1 MSILLLDSSPAGLPT
16 AKPAVGSQRERI
28 LRGVHSALS
37 LYHPSLKH
45 LERRSEPRFPYPYP
59 FHLTPLSDTGV
70 ILVNATLSV
79 IGRHLSE
86 HGLDFYHRE
95 PFPYRRAI
103 ATLPAMANQWLGMV
117 IELTRTRLSS
127 LGWYD
132 YGARIVGLVE
142 PAPMAEVA

>member
-1 MSILLLDSSPAGLPT
+1 MSILLLDSSPPGVPT
-16 AKPAVGSQRERI
+16 AKPAAGSQRERI

-37 LYHPSLKH
+37 LYHPSLKRV
-45 LERRSEPRFPYPYP
+45 ERRSEPRFPYPYP
-59 FHLTPLSDTGV
+59 FHLTPLADTGV
-70 ILVNATLSV
+70 ILVEATLSV

-86 HGLDFYHRE
+86 HGLDFYHRD

-103 ATLPAMANQWLGMV
+103 ATLPAMANEWVGMV
-117 IELTRTRLSS
+117 IEITRTRLSS

-132 YGARIVGLVE
+132 YGGRIVGLVE